1 MLLLSAYPSVLGS
14 LRIGHAHTKKHS
26 RFNES
31 GMKFMEWSERL
42 KNGLVNRFTQFTE
55 KIRFNRTIRQRIGHR
70 SSAHAQSLSTIA
82 VWLARLVARVW
93 SHCQEIRSI
102 LICGQVKSIFIYLN
116 RPNRGLSLF
125 LISVAKSSFPSA
137 WAFVEKLVFIAALF
151 VSIRRF
157 ILTLVQCES
166 RARSVYSRTRVAFHA
181 HFDTS

>member
-1 MLLLSAYPSVLGS
+1 MLLLSAYPSVPGS
-14 LRIGHAHTKKHS
+14 LRIGHAQTKKHS

-31 GMKFMEWSERL
+31 VSSLEIRSVLMEWSERS

-55 KIRFNRTIRQRIGHR
+55 KIRINRTIRQRIRHR

-82 VWLARLVARVW
+82 VWLARLVSRVW

-125 LISVAKSSFPSA
+125 QLRRAVS
-137 WAFVEKLVFIAALF
+137 LVPELLLR
-151 VSIRRF
+151 SWC
-157 ILTLVQCES
+157 LS
-166 RARSVYSRTRVAFHA
+166 RHCLCPYAGLY
-181 HFDTS
+181 